1 MDFLLNSKIGPMN
14 SRKIASA
21 HVGLCSSTEGMQCER
36 RGLDLDYLLKNSQC
50 LYVFQTL
57 LLPINVI

>member
-1 MDFLLNSKIGPMN
+1 MDFLLNSKISPMN

-21 HVGLCSSTEGMQCER
+21 PIGLCSSTKGMKYER

-57 LLPINVI
+57 LLPINVM